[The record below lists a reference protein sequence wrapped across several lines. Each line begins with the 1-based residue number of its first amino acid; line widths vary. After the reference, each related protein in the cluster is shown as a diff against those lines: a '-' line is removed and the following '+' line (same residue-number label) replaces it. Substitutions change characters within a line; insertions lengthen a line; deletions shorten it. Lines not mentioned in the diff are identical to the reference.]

1 MSSGGAEI
9 AVWRDRIIVLSAL
22 AVITALSWA
31 YVSSLASGMQD
42 MGMEMA
48 MPRMQ
53 PWSVTDFAMTFAM
66 WAVMMV
72 AMMTPSAAPMILVF
86 VGINRRRQKQQVPYV
101 PTGVFLLGYLVVW
114 AAFSVL
120 ATAAQWGLH
129 AVSLLSPMAASTSPA
144 LGGILLLIAGI
155 YQWTPLK
162 HACLSKC
169 RSPLGFI
176 LNEWREGRRGAFLMG
191 LKHGSYCTG
200 CCWSLMALLFV
211 AGVMNLLWVAAIA
224 GLILLEKV
232 APAGHRIGQ
241 AAGVLMVAGGVVLLG
256 QALWG
261 GMQPE
266 MSPGTESEPGMDFE
280 PGMDSMWGSL
290 VMNSQEDHQLVEKA
304 E

>member
-1 MSSGGAEI
+1 MSSGVAET
-9 AVWRDRIIVLSAL
+9 VLRRDRIIVLSNL

-53 PWSVTDFAMTFAM
+53 AWGVTDFALTFVM

-72 AMMTPSAAPMILVF
+72 AMMTPSAAPMVLLFAGV
-86 VGINRRRQKQQVPYV
+86 NRKRQKQQGSYV
-101 PTGVFLLGYLVVW
+101 PTSVFLLGYLMIW

-129 AVSLLSPMAASTSPA
+129 AVSLLSPMMVSTSPI
-144 LGGILLLIAGI
+144 LGGILLLLAGI

-169 RSPLGFI
+169 RSPLGFV
-176 LNEWREGRRGAFLMG
+176 LNEWREGRWGAFVMG

-211 AGVMNLLWVAAIA
+211 AGVMNLVWVAAIA
-224 GLILLEKV
+224 GFILLEKV
-232 APAGHRIGQ
+232 APAGHRMGR
-241 AAGVLMVAGGVVLLG
+241 AAGVLMVAGGMVVLGLT
-256 QALWG
+256 LWG

-266 MSPGTESEPGMDFE
+266 MNPGMESEPRMESEPGM
-280 PGMDSMWGSL
+280 GSM
-290 VMNSQEDHQLVEKA
+290 
-304 E
+304 